1 MTGKETQEECVGLGA
16 ALESFKE
23 YEELV
28 EIIKN
33 LSRSLQDTNQHELA
47 VERFRYV
54 LDWYQEQPHLLDP
67 FLEDFLRLMI
77 ENVRLETEVGL
88 MHATTQLMTHL
99 FKVRGPKVVVKYL
112 PHEVDDLERVVTL
125 LQAQDPQDNLTW
137 ETRYI
142 LLMWLSM
149 IVLIPFDMSRFDDG
163 TKAPIMERI
172 MSCCKRYLSARDKC
186 RDAAARLVASFL
198 ARPDARDS
206 LLPSFLDWSVRNF
219 VEKEASEADLMGALV
234 ATCAITKHGKREDL
248 LQFAPVLM
256 TKLQEA
262 KIKESRNTIIRKFGL
277 KLVQRLGMIFLKAR
291 VASWR
296 YQRGNRSLSLNLVKS
311 SGDGGGGEEV
321 VKDEQE
327 EEDEEY
333 DIPDTIED
341 VIEELLV
348 GLRDKDTI
356 VRWSAAKGIGR
367 VTGRLP
373 AELADEVVGSLIELF
388 SLREMDTGWHG
399 GCLALA
405 ELGRRGL
412 LLPGR
417 LGQVLPHIQT
427 ALVYDEKKGSFSV
440 GSHIRDAAC
449 YVCWAFARAYDPLV
463 LQPHVADIAR
473 GLLTVTVFDREVN
486 CRRAASAAFQE
497 NVGRQGTFPHGID
510 ILTVADYFAVG
521 SRSNS
526 YLEISVFIAGY
537 KEYSRALIEHL
548 VEKKVGHW
556 DTSVRELTAKALH
569 NLTACEPQYLLGTVL
584 PGLMDSAVGRDLHL
598 SHGATLATGEVVLAL
613 SKVAASHGV
622 SLPQYLGPGLVT
634 RVEQLVDLMIEKH
647 KLRGLGGE
655 IMRQAVSNFIKNVS
669 LSGLSVAGAV
679 VTSWLEVLEEN
690 LACVEQSVQQSA
702 VEALPAFLDQHWL
715 TGGVLD
721 NNRRDRTVDNFLS
734 KLSGPEVTRRGFS
747 SALGQLPGSFVRG
760 REEDVIHGLI
770 KASKVSEGTEKWAEA
785 RRDSVRAVGCLVTTC
800 LPWLSSDLLPHVY
813 DCFLLGLEDYTL
825 DRRGDTGAW
834 VREAAMAGVEAV
846 TLGLVRGGA
855 NEIELSNLSSLVGQI
870 MPYLA
875 QQATEKIARTRGQAG
890 RVFYSLLWA
899 SSPTGDSLPGI
910 PRLDQLRRI
919 FPQDIEI
926 NWTAEA
932 DTFPRFVQLLTLTEY
947 LERVILG
954 LIVSTGGLTERLV
967 KNSSESLFTQLHRMT
982 SDQLEAFTKS
992 LLAVFKSNQKV
1003 DRVTVPLFK
1012 FLEQL
1017 LTSSCLENILE
1028 DSDHQFSFQL
1038 FSLCKTE
1045 ISKCGDPNKIMSSA
1059 DVFCQLLQA
1068 SDMTTVKKCLVQLA
1082 IFLCHKFPR
1091 VRKSTAEKMY
1101 EAILTFS
1108 DRTIVPGKVL
1118 QFLLLL
1124 LLTFLYYR

>member
-1 MTGKETQEECVGLGA
+1 MGLGA

-23 YEELV
+23 SEELV

-33 LSRSLQDTNQHELA
+33 LSSTLQDTNQHELA

-77 ENVRLETEVGL
+77 GNVRLDTEASL

-112 PHEVDDLERVVTL
+112 PHEVDDLERVVVL

-198 ARPDARDS
+198 ARPDARDC
-206 LLPSFLDWSVRNF
+206 LLPSFLDWSVRHF
-219 VEKEASEADLMGALV
+219 VEKERSEADLMGALV

-262 KIKESRNTIIRKFGL
+262 NIKESRNTIIRKFGL

-296 YQRGNRSLSLNLVKS
+296 YQRGNRSLTVNLVKS
-311 SGDGGGGEEV
+311 SGDQGSVNDQEA
-321 VKDEQE
+321 VKE
-327 EEDEEY
+327 EEEEEY
-333 DIPDTIED
+333 DIPDMIEE

-388 SLREMDTGWHG
+388 TLREMDTGWHG

-412 LLPGR
+412 LLPER

-548 VEKKVGHW
+548 VERKVGHW
-556 DTSVRELTAKALH
+556 DTSVRELTARALH
-569 NLTACEPQYLLGTVL
+569 NLTACEPQFLLCSVL
-584 PGLMDSAVGRDLHL
+584 PGLLESAIGRDLHQC
-598 SHGATLATGEVVLAL
+598 HGATLAAGEVVCAL
-613 SKVAASHGV
+613 SKVATDLGV
-622 SLPQYLGPGLVT
+622 SFPQYLG
-634 RVEQLVDLMIEKH
+634 EQLVTMIEKLVHQMIEKH

-655 IMRQAVSNFIKNVS
+655 IMRQAVSSFIKNVS
-669 LSGLSVAGAV
+669 LSGLVVDRAV
-679 VTSWLEVLEEN
+679 VTTWLEVLEEN
-690 LACVEQSVQQSA
+690 LACVEQSVQSSA

-721 NNRRDRTVDNFLS
+721 TAGRDKTVTGFLS

-760 REEDVIHGLI
+760 KEEEIIHGLI
-770 KASKVSEGTEKWAEA
+770 RASKVSEGTEKWAEA
-785 RRDSVRAVGCLVTTC
+785 RRESVRALGCLVTTC
-800 LPWLSSDLLPHVY
+800 LPWLSPDLLPHVY

-834 VREAAMAGVEAV
+834 VREAAMAGIEAV
-846 TLGLVRGGA
+846 TLGLVTCGSSQ
-855 NEIELSNLSSLVGQI
+855 IQPSNLASLVGQI

-890 RVFYSLLWA
+890 RVFSSLLWA
-899 SSPTGDSLPGI
+899 ASPSGASLPGI
-910 PRLDQLRRI
+910 PRQEELRRI
-919 FPQDIEI
+919 FPKDLEI

-932 DTFPRFVQLLTLTEY
+932 DTFPRFVQLLTMNEY
-947 LERVILG
+947 LDRVILG
-954 LIVSTGGLTERLV
+954 MIVSTGGLTERLV
-967 KNSSESLFTQLHRMT
+967 KNSSESLFTQLHRMNAE
-982 SDQLEAFTKS
+982 QVEAFTKS
-992 LLAVFKSNQKV
+992 LLSVFKSNQKV

-1028 DSDHQFSFQL
+1028 DSDHQFSFNL
-1038 FSLCKTE
+1038 FNLCKTE

-1068 SDMTTVKKCLVQLA
+1068 SDVNTVKKSLVQLA

-1108 DRTIVPGKVL
+1108 DRTIVPGKVVADL
-1118 QFLLLL
+1118 FLPLVMPDNVC
-1124 LLTFLYYR
+1124 RREP